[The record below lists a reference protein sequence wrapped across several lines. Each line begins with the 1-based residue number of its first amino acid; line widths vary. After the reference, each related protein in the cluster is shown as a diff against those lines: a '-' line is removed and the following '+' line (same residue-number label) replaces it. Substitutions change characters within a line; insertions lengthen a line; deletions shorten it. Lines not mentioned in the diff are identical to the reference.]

1 MFAPDILSLRQ
12 FYATP
17 FGEEV
22 RRLIVASIRQ
32 LWPDTKDDVLLGIG
46 YATPYLEPYLDKT
59 PPIIV
64 CMPARQGAACW
75 PSPESNNVF
84 LAHESELP
92 LPENSINRILLVH
105 CFEHSEPLSH
115 MVEEMW
121 RVLVPG
127 GRMLAIVPNRLGIWS
142 RSSRSPFGY
151 GRPFSIMQLRDLVSE
166 KQFTHTRSSSALF
179 IPPTY
184 SRLLWSIAGKI
195 EKIGKFLCPFFG
207 GVLLIEAEK
216 QLYASIRQPVMVRKK
231 YAVPMPTTNPILGLK
246 S

>member
-22 RRLIVASIRQ
+22 RRLIESSIKQ
-32 LWPDTKDDVLLGIG
+32 LWPDTKGDVMLGIG
-46 YATPYLEPYLDKT
+46 YTTPYLEAYRSKNAPL
-59 PPIIV
+59 IV

-75 PSPESNNVF
+75 PTSDANMAF
-84 LAHESELP
+84 LSHESELP
-92 LPENSINRILLVH
+92 LQENSINRILLLH
-105 CFEHSEPLSH
+105 CFEHSEPLST

-121 RVLVPG
+121 RVLTPG
-127 GRMLAIVPNRLGIWS
+127 GRMLAIVPNRLGLWS

-179 IPPTY
+179 LPPTH
-184 SRLLWSIAGKI
+184 SRLFWRMASKI
-195 EKIGKFLCPFFG
+195 EKIGKLICPFFG

-216 QLYASIRQPVMVRKK
+216 QLYASIRQPVTMRKK
-231 YAVPMPTTNPILGLK
+231 YSVPMPATNPVLGMK